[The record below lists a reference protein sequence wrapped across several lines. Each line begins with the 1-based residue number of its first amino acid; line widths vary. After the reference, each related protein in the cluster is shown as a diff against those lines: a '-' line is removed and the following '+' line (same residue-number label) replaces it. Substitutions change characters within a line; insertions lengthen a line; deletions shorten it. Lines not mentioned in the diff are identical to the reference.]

1 MEGDEVSYKI
11 CSLPPKHEKIQA
23 VEVTITHLA
32 PGTKHETW
40 SGAVVESW
48 GPLLTLNCVIVMLK
62 WVSVPLLEVFFF
74 FFGGGGGGP
83 EWLNAFK
90 CCVTWRHNSEKNIKI
105 LHLFFPPLSFFGLR
119 RGVCLKFS
127 IIGFVVNN
135 VEWTGVSY
143 TYTNHLWIADW
154 FEYF

>member
-11 CSLPPKHEKIQA
+11 CSIPPKHQKIQA

-40 SGAVVESW
+40 SGAVVETW
-48 GPLLTLNCVIVMLK
+48 DPRLTLNCVIVMLK
-62 WVSVPLLEVFFF
+62 WVSVPFLLGLGWER
-74 FFGGGGGGP
+74 G
-83 EWLNAFK
+83 WIISK
-90 CCVTWRHNSEKNIKI
+90 CCVTWCHNSKKNTKI
-105 LHLFFPPLSFFGLR
+105 LHLFFPLSFFGPR

-135 VEWTGVSY
+135 VEWTAVSY
-143 TYTNHLWIADW
+143 TYANHLWIEELTAKS
-154 FEYF
+154 